1 MPIFVSEHPIY
12 IFKMTKKITSI
23 LLVEDDYL
31 DIMNVERELKRIG
44 ITQPPHVARNGSEA
58 LKMLRG
64 NGVTK
69 IAPAPEVILLDI
81 NMPKMNGIEFLTEL
95 RHDPEFSHIPVF
107 IMTTSNEE
115 TDRMAAQK
123 LQVSGYILKPLS
135 FDNFDNNL
143 SSLDSFTLFLDL
155 IKMK

>member
-1 MPIFVSEHPIY
+1 MSE
-12 IFKMTKKITSI
+12 KINNI

-44 ITQPPHVARNGSEA
+44 MEQPLLVARNGREA

-64 NGVTK
+64 EGGTPK
-69 IAPAPEVILLDI
+69 ISPAPSVILLDI
-81 NMPKMNGIEFLTEL
+81 NMPKMNGIEFLTEM

-115 TDRMAAQK
+115 TDRMSAQK
-123 LQVSGYILKPLS
+123 LNVAGYILKPLT

-143 SSLDSFTLFLDL
+143 SSLDSFNLFLDL
-155 IKMK
+155 IKLK

>member
-1 MPIFVSEHPIY
+1 MND
-12 IFKMTKKITSI
+12 KITNI

-31 DIMNVERELKRIG
+31 DIMNVERELKKIG
-44 ITQPPHVARNGSEA
+44 INQPLHVARNGREA

-64 NGVTK
+64 EGVPK
-69 IAPAPEVILLDI
+69 IAPAPKVILLDI

-115 TDRMAAQK
+115 TDRIAAQK

-135 FDNFDNNL
+135 FENFDNNL
-143 SSLDSFTLFLDL
+143 SSLDSFSLFLDL
-155 IKMK
+155 IKLK

>member
-1 MPIFVSEHPIY
+1 MSD
-12 IFKMTKKITSI
+12 KIVNI

-31 DIMNVERELKRIG
+31 DIMNVERELKKIG
-44 ITQPPHVARNGSEA
+44 LDQPLHVARNGREA

-64 NGVTK
+64 EGVTK
-69 IAPAPEVILLDI
+69 ITPAPNVILLDI

-115 TDRMAAQK
+115 TDRMATQK

-135 FDNFDNNL
+135 FENFDNNL
-143 SSLDSFTLFLDL
+143 SSLDSFSLFLDL
-155 IKMK
+155 IKLK

>member
-1 MPIFVSEHPIY
+1 MSE
-12 IFKMTKKITSI
+12 KEVNI

-31 DIMNVERELKRIG
+31 DIMNVERELKKIN
-44 ITQPPHVARNGSEA
+44 IEHPIHVARNGREA
-58 LKMLRG
+58 LNMLRG
-64 NGVTK
+64 DGTEK
-69 IAPAPEVILLDI
+69 ISPAPSVILLDI

-95 RHDPEFSHIPVF
+95 RREPEFSHIPVF

-115 TDRMAAQK
+115 SDRMAAQR
-123 LQVSGYILKPLS
+123 LNVSGYIVKPLT
-135 FDNFDNNL
+135 FDTFEKGP

>member
-1 MPIFVSEHPIY
+1 MSE
-12 IFKMTKKITSI
+12 KVNNI

-31 DIMNVERELKRIG
+31 DIMNVERELKKIG
-44 ITQPPHVARNGSEA
+44 LTQPLHVARNGREG

-64 NGVTK
+64 DGVPR
-69 IAPAPEVILLDI
+69 ISPAPSVILLDI

-115 TDRMAAQK
+115 SDRLATQK
-123 LQVSGYILKPLS
+123 LQVTGYILKPLS
-135 FDNFDNNL
+135 FDNFNNNQ
-143 SSLDSFTLFLDL
+143 SSLDSFSLFLDL
-155 IKMK
+155 IKLK